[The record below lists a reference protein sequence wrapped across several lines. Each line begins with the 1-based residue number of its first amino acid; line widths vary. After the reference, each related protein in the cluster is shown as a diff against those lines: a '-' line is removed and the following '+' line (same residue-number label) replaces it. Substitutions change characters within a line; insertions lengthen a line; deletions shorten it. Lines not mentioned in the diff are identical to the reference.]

1 MFEPQTNYLQL
12 SRELDVEMAFLI
24 DERAI
29 ASNVYNLRDYLTCK
43 L

>member
-1 MFEPQTNYLQL
+1 MFEPQCNYLQL

-24 DERAI
+24 HERAI
-29 ASNVYNLRDYLTCK
+29 TSNVYNLRDYLTCK